1 MVYIKLKWDDLYPN
15 NQYYDFTLGKR
26 VRLTFGKNID
36 DVLKREE
43 EVVKDV
49 GRRILDALKDI
60 TKQDYI
66 LELTDFAITYHPQAL
81 KYFIHLRGN
90 VRKKTERGIIDVFK
104 LSFSGDLNEAGK
116 GVVIGLDSLLK
127 LRVLN
132 CDIDLSPRK
141 VSWFPEEYLTEYG
154 EEVFANTL
162 YNWRTT
168 FELELIAV
176 EVRFFQTTPV
186 GAIIIH
192 TDEGMFL
199 RKFNAELLSEYDIKE
214 LGIDMEKV
222 PEYSSDTI
230 PIPYIILYEDV
241 NTDISKEE
249 YEEMF
254 KIDREDLPEIRRYY
268 NDYTGLLKIYE
279 LVEE

>member
-162 YNWRTT
+162 YDWRTT

-249 YEEMF
+249 YEDMF